1 MTPYRRNKG
10 FGLVEML
17 LALMI
22 MGMLLTAIAAAIH
35 ASLRSYDQNNNLA
48 DICQAGRSVLSRISY
63 DIRTADAVKL
73 DDTSN
78 VLTLIRPPDSAGVV
92 KRIQYDYSNGLLYYR
107 VIINGTATIN
117 EVIMGTANDVGVTA
131 FSKSVVTGLNVQGLT
146 CAKTVTVRLSML
158 QDNQAQSMTI
168 SASPRRNQSL

>member
-1 MTPYRRNKG
+1 MMSYRRNKG

-48 DICQAGRSVLSRISY
+48 DIAQAGRSVLGRISY

-73 DDTSN
+73 DDPSTR
-78 VLTLIRPPDSAGVV
+78 LTLIRPPDAAGVV
-92 KRIQYDYSNGLLYYR
+92 RRVQYEFTNGLLYYR
-107 VIINGTATIN
+107 IIVNGTATVN
-117 EVIMGTANDVGVTA
+117 EVIMGTSNDVGVTG
-131 FSKSVVTGLNVQGLT
+131 FSKSILTGLNALGLT
-146 CAKTVTVRLSML
+146 CAKTVTVRLNML